1 MADRIRW
8 GVLGTGYIAGQ
19 FTIDAGLSQTG
30 RVVAVASRNP
40 DRAAEFAGRHGVA
53 TAHGSY
59 EDLVAD
65 PGVDAVYIAT
75 PNALHRDHALLAL
88 GAGKAVLCEKP
99 FALTAA
105 QAREI
110 REASHAA
117 GVFCMEAMWTRFLP
131 AMQTVKQRIE
141 AGRIGRPILL
151 RAELGFP
158 IARQPGDR
166 FSDPALGAG
175 VLYDLGIYGVS
186 MAHWL
191 LGDVSDAAARTRR
204 DANGVDSDI
213 TAQCRHG
220 QGPDAPLS
228 TIIASHSAL
237 LSNTLEVV
245 GEAGRLTVEAPFV
258 QAMQSRLRGF
268 SPGAMGSP
276 APDGKVKDLLKR
288 TGLWPHMRPAM
299 LRWLGR
305 DGTPSTAG
313 FRGNGYQF
321 EIDEVGR
328 CLASGLIESPQM
340 TLDQSVAVMEAM
352 DRIAAA
358 DA

>member
-1 MADRIRW
+1 MAETIRW

-40 DRAAEFAGRHGVA
+40 DRAAAFAGRHGVA

-59 EDLVAD
+59 EALVAD

-75 PNALHRDHALLAL
+75 PNALHRDHALLAI

-99 FALTAA
+99 FALTATE
-105 QAREI
+105 AREI
-110 REASHAA
+110 REASRAA

-131 AMQTVKQRIE
+131 AMQALKNQVDSG
-141 AGRIGRPILL
+141 AIGRPILL

-175 VLYDLGIYGVS
+175 VLHDLGIYGVS

-191 LGDVSDAAARTRR
+191 LGEIGDVTAQARR
-204 DANGVDSDI
+204 DGHGVDSEI

-220 QGPDAPLS
+220 ARPDAPLS
-228 TIIASHSAL
+228 TVIASHSAQ

-245 GEAGRLTVEAPFV
+245 GESGRITVEAPFV
-258 QAMQSRLRGF
+258 QAMQTRLRSF
-268 SPGAMGSP
+268 YPGAMGTP
-276 APDGKVKDLLKR
+276 TPDGKAKDLLKR
-288 TGLWPHMRPAM
+288 TGLWPHLRPVM

-305 DGTPSTAG
+305 DGALATAG

-328 CLASGLIESPQM
+328 CLVAGLTESPQM
-340 TLDQSVAVMEAM
+340 TLDQSVAVMAAL
-352 DRIAAA
+352 DRIATASA
-358 DA
+358 